1 MGKSTLFNALTAS
14 KNAEAANFPFCT
26 IDPNIGIVD
35 VVDERLDKLTEL
47 SKSKKKIYTNITFV
61 DIAGL
66 VKGASKG
73 EGLGNKFLSHIR
85 EVDAIIHLVRCFDS
99 EKITHVNSKI
109 NPVED
114 LETIKTE
121 IILSDI
127 DIIQKKLEK
136 GKKKL
141 LEEKQ
146 IKILEEKL
154 NQLNEGKEIFING
167 SDEKKFLSSLGL
179 LSIKPKIIV
188 CNVDEESLANG
199 NAFTKEVQNKYSN
212 EKVVTICADIEDQ
225 IMGLDNSERETFMKE
240 IGLNKTG
247 LNQLIKEGYELLNLD
262 TFFTS
267 GPEESRAWT
276 VEKNTPAPKA
286 ASVIHTDF
294 EKKFLTTLGLLSIK
308 PKIIVCNVDEESLAT
323 GNAFTEDVKRKYTA
337 EKIVT
342 ICADIEDQIMG
353 LDNNERE
360 TFMKEIGLNKT
371 GLNQLIKEGYDLLN
385 LDTFFTSGPEESR
398 AWTIEKNTLAPQA
411 ASVIHTDFE
420 KNFIRAEAV
429 TCEDFIKFGS
439 AEKCKENGKL
449 RIEGKDYIVKDGD
462 VLYFRVNP

>member
-1 MGKSTLFNALTAS
+1 MGFKCGIVGLPNVGKSTLFNALTAS

-26 IDPNIGIVD
+26 IDPNIGVVD
-35 VVDERLDKLTEL
+35 VVDERLDKLSQL
-47 SKSKKKIYTNITFV
+47 SNSKKKIYTNITFV

-85 EVDAIIHLVRCFDS
+85 EVDSIIHLVRCFESD
-99 EKITHVNSKI
+99 KITHVSSTI

-121 IILSDI
+121 IILADL
-127 DIIQKKLEK
+127 DTIQKKLEK
-136 GKKKL
+136 NKKS
-141 LEEKQ
+141 LEEKE
-146 IKILEEKL
+146 IKTLKDKLE
-154 NQLNEGKEIFING
+154 QLNEGKEIIIN
-167 SDEKKFLSSLGL
+167 DQFEKVFLTTLGL

-188 CNVDEESLANG
+188 CNVDEESLAKG
-199 NAFTKEVQNKYSN
+199 NIFTENVKKKYSN
-212 EKVVTICADIEDQ
+212 EKIVTICADIEDQ
-225 IMGLDNSERETFMKE
+225 ITDLDNSEREIFMKE

-276 VEKNTPAPKA
+276 IERNTLAPKA
-286 ASVIHTDF
+286 A
-294 EKKFLTTLGLLSIK
+294 G
-308 PKIIVCNVDEESLAT
+308 
-323 GNAFTEDVKRKYTA
+323 
-337 EKIVT
+337 
-342 ICADIEDQIMG
+342 
-353 LDNNERE
+353 
-360 TFMKEIGLNKT
+360 
-371 GLNQLIKEGYDLLN
+371 
-385 LDTFFTSGPEESR
+385 
-398 AWTIEKNTLAPQA
+398 
-411 ASVIHTDFE
+411 VIHTDFE

-429 TCEDFIKFGS
+429 TCEDFIKYGS

>member
-1 MGKSTLFNALTAS
+1 MGFKCGIVGLPNVGKSTLFNALTAS

-35 VVDERLDKLTEL
+35 VVDERLDELAKL

-66 VKGASKG
+66 VRGASKG

-109 NPVED
+109 SPVDD

-121 IILSDI
+121 IILSDL
-127 DIIQKKLEK
+127 DIVEKRLEK
-136 GKKKL
+136 GKKKSLSAKEIQL
-141 LEEKQ
+141 LEQIFKQ
-146 IKILEEKL
+146 LS
-154 NQLNEGKEIFING
+154 NEKEITSSNV
-167 SDEKKFLSSLGL
+167 EENKFLASIGI

-188 CNVDEESLANG
+188 CNVDEDNLSSG
-199 NAFTKEVQNKYSN
+199 NRYTEQVKNKYPN
-212 EKVVTICADIEDQ
+212 EKIINICADIEDQ
-225 IMGLDNSERETFMKE
+225 LSGLDKSEKESFM
-240 IGLNKTG
+240 
-247 LNQLIKEGYELLNLD
+247 QD
-262 TFFTS
+262 
-267 GPEESRAWT
+267 
-276 VEKNTPAPKA
+276 
-286 ASVIHTDF
+286 
-294 EKKFLTTLGLLSIK
+294 
-308 PKIIVCNVDEESLAT
+308 
-323 GNAFTEDVKRKYTA
+323 
-337 EKIVT
+337 
-342 ICADIEDQIMG
+342 
-353 LDNNERE
+353 
-360 TFMKEIGLNKT
+360 IGLNKT
-371 GLNQLIKEGYDLLN
+371 GLNQLIKEGYDLLK

-398 AWTIEKNTLAPQA
+398 AWTVKKNTLAPKA

-429 TCEDFIKFGS
+429 TCEDFIKYGS

-462 VLYFRVNP
+462 VLHFRVNPWPYFFHA

>member
-1 MGKSTLFNALTAS
+1 MGFKCGIVGLPNVGKSTLFNALTAS

-35 VVDERLDKLTEL
+35 VVDQRLDKLTEL

-85 EVDAIIHLVRCFDS
+85 EVDAIIHLVRCFES
-99 EKITHVNSKI
+99 EKITHVNSQI

-154 NQLNEGKEIFING
+154 SQLNEGKEIFDKDV
-167 SDEKKFLSSLGL
+167 DEKKFLSSLGL

-188 CNVDEESLANG
+188 CNVDEGSLANG
-199 NAFTKEVQNKYSN
+199 NAFTEEVKKKYSN

-225 IMGLDNSERETFMKE
+225 IMGLDKSERETFMKE
-240 IGLNKTG
+240 IGLDKTG
-247 LNQLIKEGYELLNLD
+247 LKQLIKEGYELLNLD

-276 VEKNTPAPKA
+276 VEKNTLAPKA
-286 ASVIHTDF
+286 AGI
-294 EKKFLTTLGLLSIK
+294 
-308 PKIIVCNVDEESLAT
+308 
-323 GNAFTEDVKRKYTA
+323 
-337 EKIVT
+337 
-342 ICADIEDQIMG
+342 
-353 LDNNERE
+353 
-360 TFMKEIGLNKT
+360 
-371 GLNQLIKEGYDLLN
+371 
-385 LDTFFTSGPEESR
+385 
-398 AWTIEKNTLAPQA
+398 
-411 ASVIHTDFE
+411 IHTDFE

-429 TCEDFIKFGS
+429 SCDDFIKFGS

-449 RIEGKDYIVKDGD
+449 RIEGKDYTVKDGD
-462 VLYFRVNP
+462 VLFFRVNT

>member
-1 MGKSTLFNALTAS
+1 MGFKCGIVGLPNVGKSTLFNALTAS

-35 VVDERLDKLTEL
+35 VVDERLDQLAKL
-47 SKSKKKIYTNITFV
+47 SSSKKKIYTNITFV

-109 NPVED
+109 SPSSD

-121 IILSDI
+121 IVLSDL
-127 DIIQKKLEK
+127 DIVQKKLEK

-141 LEEKQ
+141 LEDKE

-154 NQLNEGKEIFING
+154 NQLDKNQEVKINNEEEN
-167 SDEKKFLSSLGL
+167 KFLSNIGL

-188 CNVDEESLANG
+188 CNVDEENLSKG
-199 NAFTKEVQNKYSN
+199 NQYTEEVQNKYPN
-212 EKVVTICADIEDQ
+212 EKIIKICADIEDQ
-225 IMGLDNSERETFMKE
+225 LSGLDKNEKEAFMKE
-240 IGLNKTG
+240 IGLYKTG
-247 LNQLIKEGYELLNLD
+247 LNQLIKEGYDLLKLD

-276 VEKNTPAPKA
+276 VRKNTIAPK
-286 ASVIHTDF
+286 
-294 EKKFLTTLGLLSIK
+294 
-308 PKIIVCNVDEESLAT
+308 
-323 GNAFTEDVKRKYTA
+323 
-337 EKIVT
+337 
-342 ICADIEDQIMG
+342 
-353 LDNNERE
+353 
-360 TFMKEIGLNKT
+360 
-371 GLNQLIKEGYDLLN
+371 
-385 LDTFFTSGPEESR
+385 
-398 AWTIEKNTLAPQA
+398 A

-429 TCEDFIKFGS
+429 SCEDFIKYGS

>member
-1 MGKSTLFNALTAS
+1 MGFKCGIVGLPNVGKSTLFNALTAS

-35 VVDERLDKLTEL
+35 VIDDRLDQL
-47 SKSKKKIYTNITFV
+47 SKLSNSKKKIYTNITFV

-85 EVDAIIHLVRCFDS
+85 EVDAIIHLVRCFESDQ
-99 EKITHVNSKI
+99 ITHVNSKI

-127 DIIQKKLEK
+127 DVIQKKLDK

-141 LEEKQ
+141 LDEKE

-154 NQLNEGKEIFING
+154 IQLNEGNEVTSNDQAEI
-167 SDEKKFLSSLGL
+167 KFLSNLGL

-188 CNVDEESLANG
+188 CNVDEESLAEG
-199 NAFTKEVQNKYSN
+199 NIFTKSIKEAHPN
-212 EKVVTICADIEDQ
+212 EKIVTICADIEDQ
-225 IMGLDNSERETFMKE
+225 IMGLDNNERETFMKE
-240 IGLNKTG
+240 IGLSKTG

-276 VEKNTPAPKA
+276 VK
-286 ASVIHTDF
+286 
-294 EKKFLTTLGLLSIK
+294 
-308 PKIIVCNVDEESLAT
+308 
-323 GNAFTEDVKRKYTA
+323 
-337 EKIVT
+337 
-342 ICADIEDQIMG
+342 
-353 LDNNERE
+353 
-360 TFMKEIGLNKT
+360 
-371 GLNQLIKEGYDLLN
+371 
-385 LDTFFTSGPEESR
+385 
-398 AWTIEKNTLAPQA
+398 KNTLAPKA

-420 KNFIRAEAV
+420 KNFIRAETV
-429 TCEDFIKFGS
+429 TCEDFIKYGS

>member
-1 MGKSTLFNALTAS
+1 MGFKCGIVGLPNVGKSTLFNALTAS

-35 VVDERLDKLTEL
+35 VIDERLDKLTKL
-47 SKSKKKIYTNITFV
+47 SNSKKKIYTNITFV

-85 EVDAIIHLVRCFDS
+85 EVDAIIHLIRCFESD
-99 EKITHVNSKI
+99 KITHVNSKI
-109 NPVED
+109 NPIED

-121 IILSDI
+121 IMLSDL

-141 LEEKQ
+141 LEEKEV
-146 IKILEEKL
+146 KVLEEKL
-154 NQLNEGKEIFING
+154 KQLNGGEEVTLKDN
-167 SDEKKFLSSLGL
+167 SEKKFLSSLGL

-188 CNVDEESLANG
+188 CNVDEESLARG
-199 NAFTKEVQNKYSN
+199 NN
-212 EKVVTICADIEDQ
+212 
-225 IMGLDNSERETFMKE
+225 
-240 IGLNKTG
+240 
-247 LNQLIKEGYELLNLD
+247 
-262 TFFTS
+262 
-267 GPEESRAWT
+267 
-276 VEKNTPAPKA
+276 
-286 ASVIHTDF
+286 
-294 EKKFLTTLGLLSIK
+294 
-308 PKIIVCNVDEESLAT
+308 
-323 GNAFTEDVKRKYTA
+323 FTEIVKKHYTS

-360 TFMKEIGLNKT
+360 TFMKEIGLDKT
-371 GLNQLIKEGYDLLN
+371 GLNQLIREGYDLLN

-398 AWTIEKNTLAPQA
+398 AWTIEKNTSAPKA

-429 TCEDFIKFGS
+429 TCEDFIKYGS

-449 RIEGKDYIVKDGD
+449 RIEGKEYIVKDGD
-462 VLYFRVNP
+462 VLYFRINP

>member
-1 MGKSTLFNALTAS
+1 MGFKCGIVGLPNVGKSTLFNALTAS

-35 VVDERLDKLTEL
+35 VIDDRLDQL
-47 SKSKKKIYTNITFV
+47 SKLSNSKKRIYTNITFV

-85 EVDAIIHLVRCFDS
+85 EVDAIIHLVRCFESDQ
-99 EKITHVNSKI
+99 ITHVNSKI

-127 DIIQKKLEK
+127 DVIQKKLDK

-141 LEEKQ
+141 LDEKE

-154 NQLNEGKEIFING
+154 SQLNEGNEVTSSNQIEI
-167 SDEKKFLSSLGL
+167 KFLSSLGL

-188 CNVDEESLANG
+188 CNVDEESLAEG
-199 NAFTKEVQNKYSN
+199 NVFTKSIKEAHPN

-225 IMGLDNSERETFMKE
+225 IMGLDNNERETFMKE
-240 IGLNKTG
+240 IGLSKTG

-276 VEKNTPAPKA
+276 VK
-286 ASVIHTDF
+286 
-294 EKKFLTTLGLLSIK
+294 
-308 PKIIVCNVDEESLAT
+308 
-323 GNAFTEDVKRKYTA
+323 
-337 EKIVT
+337 
-342 ICADIEDQIMG
+342 
-353 LDNNERE
+353 
-360 TFMKEIGLNKT
+360 
-371 GLNQLIKEGYDLLN
+371 
-385 LDTFFTSGPEESR
+385 
-398 AWTIEKNTLAPQA
+398 KNTLAPKA

-420 KNFIRAEAV
+420 KNFIRAETV
-429 TCEDFIKFGS
+429 TCEDFIKYGS

>member
-1 MGKSTLFNALTAS
+1 MGFKCGIVGLPNVGKSTLFNVLTAS

-35 VVDERLDKLTEL
+35 VVDERLDKLSKL
-47 SKSKKKIYTNITFV
+47 SNSKKKIYTNITFV

-85 EVDAIIHLVRCFDS
+85 EVDAIIHLVRCFESD
-99 EKITHVNSKI
+99 KITHVNAEI
-109 NPVED
+109 NPTAD

-141 LEEKQ
+141 LSDKE
-146 IKILEEKL
+146 IIILEKKL
-154 NQLNEGKEIFING
+154 ELLDQGNDEVK
-167 SDEKKFLSSLGL
+167 SDEVENKFLSSIGL

-188 CNVDEESLANG
+188 CNVDETSLVTGNKFTESV
-199 NAFTKEVQNKYSN
+199 KSKYPN
-212 EKVVTICADIEDQ
+212 EKIVSICADIEDQ
-225 IMGLDNSERETFMKE
+225 IMGLDKDERETFMKE

-247 LNQLIKEGYELLNLD
+247 LNQLIKEGYALLDLD

-276 VEKNTPAPKA
+276 VK
-286 ASVIHTDF
+286 
-294 EKKFLTTLGLLSIK
+294 
-308 PKIIVCNVDEESLAT
+308 
-323 GNAFTEDVKRKYTA
+323 
-337 EKIVT
+337 
-342 ICADIEDQIMG
+342 
-353 LDNNERE
+353 
-360 TFMKEIGLNKT
+360 
-371 GLNQLIKEGYDLLN
+371 
-385 LDTFFTSGPEESR
+385 
-398 AWTIEKNTLAPQA
+398 KNTLAPKA

-420 KNFIRAEAV
+420 KNFIRAETV
-429 TCEDFIKFGS
+429 SCEDFIKFGS
-439 AEKCKENGKL
+439 SEKCKENGKL
-449 RIEGKDYIVKDGD
+449 RIEGKDYTVKDGD

>member
-1 MGKSTLFNALTAS
+1 MGFKCGIVGLPNVGKSTLFNALTAS

-35 VVDERLDKLTEL
+35 VVDERLDQLAKL
-47 SKSKKKIYTNITFV
+47 SSSKKKIYTNITFV

-99 EKITHVNSKI
+99 EKITHVSSKI
-109 NPVED
+109 SPSSD

-121 IILSDI
+121 IVLSDL
-127 DIIQKKLEK
+127 DIVQKKLEK

-141 LEEKQ
+141 LEDKE

-154 NQLNEGKEIFING
+154 NQLDKNQEVKINNEEEN
-167 SDEKKFLSSLGL
+167 KFLSNIGL

-188 CNVDEESLANG
+188 CNVDEENLSTG
-199 NAFTKEVQNKYSN
+199 NQYTKEVQNKYPN
-212 EKVVTICADIEDQ
+212 EKIIKICADIEDQ
-225 IMGLDNSERETFMKE
+225 LSGLDKIEKEAFM
-240 IGLNKTG
+240 
-247 LNQLIKEGYELLNLD
+247 QD
-262 TFFTS
+262 
-267 GPEESRAWT
+267 
-276 VEKNTPAPKA
+276 
-286 ASVIHTDF
+286 
-294 EKKFLTTLGLLSIK
+294 
-308 PKIIVCNVDEESLAT
+308 
-323 GNAFTEDVKRKYTA
+323 
-337 EKIVT
+337 
-342 ICADIEDQIMG
+342 
-353 LDNNERE
+353 
-360 TFMKEIGLNKT
+360 IGLNKT
-371 GLNQLIKEGYDLLN
+371 GLNQLIKEGYDLLK

-398 AWTIEKNTLAPQA
+398 AWTVKKNTIAPKA

-429 TCEDFIKFGS
+429 SCEDFIKYGS

>member
-1 MGKSTLFNALTAS
+1 MGFKCGIVGLPNVGKSTLFNALTAS

-35 VVDERLDKLTEL
+35 VIDERLDQLAKL

-109 NPVED
+109 NPSGD
-114 LETIKTE
+114 LETINTE
-121 IILSDI
+121 IVLSDL
-127 DIIQKKLEK
+127 DVVQKKLEK
-136 GKKKL
+136 SKKKL
-141 LEEKQ
+141 LKDKE
-146 IKILEEKL
+146 IKILEDKL
-154 NQLNEGKEIFING
+154 SQLDKYQEVKVRNE
-167 SDEKKFLSSLGL
+167 DENKFLSSIGL

-188 CNVDEESLANG
+188 CNVDEENLSKG
-199 NAFTKEVQNKYSN
+199 NQYTEEVKNKYPN
-212 EKVVTICADIEDQ
+212 EKIINICADIEDQ
-225 IMGLDNSERETFMKE
+225 LSGLDKNDKETFM
-240 IGLNKTG
+240 
-247 LNQLIKEGYELLNLD
+247 QD
-262 TFFTS
+262 
-267 GPEESRAWT
+267 
-276 VEKNTPAPKA
+276 
-286 ASVIHTDF
+286 
-294 EKKFLTTLGLLSIK
+294 
-308 PKIIVCNVDEESLAT
+308 
-323 GNAFTEDVKRKYTA
+323 
-337 EKIVT
+337 
-342 ICADIEDQIMG
+342 
-353 LDNNERE
+353 
-360 TFMKEIGLNKT
+360 IGLNKT
-371 GLNQLIKEGYDLLN
+371 GLNQLIKEGYDLLK

-398 AWTIEKNTLAPQA
+398 AWTVRRKTLAPKA

-429 TCEDFIKFGS
+429 SCEDFIKYGS

>member
-1 MGKSTLFNALTAS
+1 MGFKCGIVGLPNVGKSTLFNALTAS

-35 VVDERLDKLTEL
+35 VFDERLDQLTKL
-47 SKSKKKIYTNITFV
+47 SNSKKKIYTNITFV

-85 EVDAIIHLVRCFDS
+85 EVDAIIHLVRCFESD
-99 EKITHVNSKI
+99 KITHVNSKV
-109 NPVED
+109 NPVDD

-141 LEEKQ
+141 LQEKE

-154 NQLNEGKEIFING
+154 MQLNEGKEILTNNDF
-167 SDEKKFLSSLGL
+167 EKKFLSSLGL
-179 LSIKPKIIV
+179 LSLKPKIIV
-188 CNVDEESLANG
+188 CNLDEHSLISGNVFTESIN
-199 NAFTKEVQNKYSN
+199 KKYSN
-212 EKVVTICADIEDQ
+212 EK
-225 IMGLDNSERETFMKE
+225 
-240 IGLNKTG
+240 
-247 LNQLIKEGYELLNLD
+247 
-262 TFFTS
+262 
-267 GPEESRAWT
+267 
-276 VEKNTPAPKA
+276 
-286 ASVIHTDF
+286 
-294 EKKFLTTLGLLSIK
+294 
-308 PKIIVCNVDEESLAT
+308 IVN
-323 GNAFTEDVKRKYTA
+323 
-337 EKIVT
+337 

-385 LDTFFTSGPEESR
+385 LETFFTSGPEESR
-398 AWTIEKNTLAPQA
+398 AWTVEKNTLAPKA
-411 ASVIHTDFE
+411 AGVIHTDFE

-429 TCEDFIKFGS
+429 TCDDFIKFGS

>member
-1 MGKSTLFNALTAS
+1 MGFKCGIVGLPNVGKSTLFNALTAS

-35 VVDERLDKLTEL
+35 VIDDRLDQL
-47 SKSKKKIYTNITFV
+47 SKLSSSKKKIYTNITFV

-85 EVDAIIHLVRCFDS
+85 EVDAIIHLVRCFESDQ
-99 EKITHVNSKI
+99 ITHVNSKI

-127 DIIQKKLEK
+127 DVIQKKLDK

-141 LEEKQ
+141 LDEKE

-154 NQLNEGKEIFING
+154 SQLNEGNEVTSNDQAEI
-167 SDEKKFLSSLGL
+167 KFLSSLGL

-188 CNVDEESLANG
+188 CNVDEESLAEG
-199 NAFTKEVQNKYSN
+199 NVFTKSIKEAHPN

-225 IMGLDNSERETFMKE
+225 IMGLDNNERETFMKE
-240 IGLNKTG
+240 IGLSKTG

-276 VEKNTPAPKA
+276 VK
-286 ASVIHTDF
+286 
-294 EKKFLTTLGLLSIK
+294 
-308 PKIIVCNVDEESLAT
+308 
-323 GNAFTEDVKRKYTA
+323 
-337 EKIVT
+337 
-342 ICADIEDQIMG
+342 
-353 LDNNERE
+353 
-360 TFMKEIGLNKT
+360 
-371 GLNQLIKEGYDLLN
+371 
-385 LDTFFTSGPEESR
+385 
-398 AWTIEKNTLAPQA
+398 KNTLAPKA

-420 KNFIRAEAV
+420 KNFIRAETV
-429 TCEDFIKFGS
+429 TCEDFIKYGS